1 MLEICCLLLNK
12 SSVIVA
18 CGHIVKLFLL
28 LSDYKYHT
36 QVSDFKWNV
45 NKCTILV
52 KKNVKID
59 QMEQVFF
66 LIPSFY
72 CLLQMK

>member
-1 MLEICCLLLNK
+1 MLENKINKKKLNK

-36 QVSDFKWNV
+36 QV
-45 NKCTILV
+45 
-52 KKNVKID
+52 
-59 QMEQVFF
+59 
-66 LIPSFY
+66 
-72 CLLQMK
+72 